1 MSLRIVGA
9 PYWCGVLL
17 AWSLSAFAAAG
28 TTEIAEPTGLL
39 QRQQALEL
47 ALLRHPG
54 LRASRAEVQAR
65 EGSAEQAGALPNP
78 ELEVLRENFGNDRL
92 QGTDGPATTFAL
104 GQLLELGGKRS
115 ARRDSADAFHARAE
129 QDYQLAR
136 ATLRAEVNQA
146 FTELLAA
153 QARQQLARDM
163 IALADETHRAVS
175 ESVKAGKVSPL
186 EETRA
191 GVILAGVRLDA
202 EQAERDLMTARR
214 RLSATW
220 ASAHPLFTAA
230 ETDWEPLPE
239 LPPVEVLRERLPASP
254 ELARWT
260 STLAQREAEQSLA
273 RARRIPDITLRAGI
287 KRYEELD
294 EDVYLV
300 GASLPLPLFNRH
312 QGGVREADA
321 RFEQARHE
329 QAAAAGHL
337 AQQLGD
343 SYSRLQSARAR
354 AVGLKQDI
362 IPAAEQVLQASREGY
377 RYGKFKLFDVLD
389 AQRTVYAARGQYL
402 TALTEFHQRLA
413 DLERLLGAPLVTTN
427 GDKK

>member
-9 PYWCGVLL
+9 PYWYGVLL
-17 AWSLSAFAAAG
+17 AWSLSAFAATG
-28 TTEIAEPTGLL
+28 TTEIAEPTGGL
-39 QRQQALEL
+39 QRYQALEL
-47 ALLRHPG
+47 ALLRNPG
-54 LRASRAEVQAR
+54 LMASRAEVQAR

-92 QGTDGPATTFAL
+92 QGTDGPATIFAL

-115 ARRDSADAFHARAE
+115 ARRSSADAFHARAE

-163 IALADETHRAVS
+163 IALAEETHRAVS

-186 EETRA
+186 EEIRA

-202 EQAERDLMTARR
+202 EQTERDLMTARR

-220 ASAHPLFTAA
+220 ASARPLFTEA
-230 ETDWEPLPE
+230 EADWEPLPE
-239 LPPVEVLRERLPASP
+239 LPSVDALLERLPASP
-254 ELARWT
+254 ELMRWT

-273 RARRIPDITLRAGI
+273 RAQRIPDITLRAGI
-287 KRYEELD
+287 KRYEELG

-300 GASLPLPLFNRH
+300 GVSIPLPLFNRN
-312 QGGVREADA
+312 QGGVREANA

-329 QAAAAGHL
+329 QDSAAGRL
-337 AQQLGD
+337 AQQLTD
-343 SYSRLQSARAR
+343 SYSRLQSARTR
-354 AVGLKQDI
+354 AIGLKQDL

-389 AQRTVYAARGQYL
+389 AQRTVYATRGQYL

-413 DLERLLGAPLVTTN
+413 DLERLLGAPLLTPN